1 MRIMAQ
7 KVTNLSF
14 DSYIQGLQNPHFLL
28 KGCEIF
34 YKKYESYVDE
44 VAESIWQ
51 SFLRGGQRP
60 SERLILG
67 AAEIIL
73 IKWNCP
79 YLFQSKSNELIY
91 TLQRDRIS
99 KDLESAYNSVKSQL
113 SRLYNLH
120 LGDPQFVN
128 YLEIIKQVYLEFRD
142 KYTIQMVGA
151 SKALHFI
158 HPDLFVPWDSKIREN
173 YHYNDPLHNKE
184 HMEGSPE
191 CYADFM
197 KTCNTIAK
205 AVISKISRDRLARA
219 HPAYKM
225 LGHIRTVAKMID
237 ECNYCWFRKNERWT
251 HV

>member
-1 MRIMAQ
+1 M
-7 KVTNLSF
+7 SF
-14 DSYIQGLQNPHFLL
+14 DSYIQALQNPDFLL
-28 KGCEIF
+28 NGCRIF
-34 YKKYESYVDE
+34 FKKYESYVDE

-51 SFLRGGQRP
+51 VFLKHGRRP

-79 YLFQSKSNELIY
+79 YLFQSKSGELIY
-91 TLQRDRIS
+91 ILQRDRIS

-113 SRLYNLH
+113 SRLYSLR
-120 LGDPQFVN
+120 LSDPQFID
-128 YLEIIKQVYLEFRD
+128 YLEIIKTVYTEFKD

-173 YHYNDPLHNKE
+173 YHNNDPLHNRE

-197 KTCNTIAK
+197 KKCNTIAK
-205 AVISKISRDRLARA
+205 AVTSKMSRDQLART

-225 LGHIRTVAKMID
+225 LGHVRTVAKMID
-237 ECNYCWFRKNERWT
+237 ECNYCWFRRNERWA